1 MRDGD
6 NTPTGSVYN
15 RRTFL
20 NRAAIAAAATT
31 GVALSG
37 CLGGDG
43 SGIGDPDGVP
53 VPGIYDLSGATAD
66 VGRPTGVGSQDAI
79 AWYHEND
86 ELESGIYHEYQDYAY
101 EVSEAQRLYDD
112 HVGSESPPA
121 IIGWGT
127 ADTEALA
134 GDAHE
139 DEVIYVSASYSDEL
153 MAEETGYNFYT
164 SLDYT
169 SQARIHLEWIAENDP
184 DATVAFI
191 HNTAPFGESPVEGGE
206 EYAEELGLDLEDNIV
221 LEPDEGDADGQVQQA
236 EGNDVDY
243 LIHQNTADP
252 MVALLQAIDSRDAD
266 ITVMGLTWTAD
277 ELRAD
282 DNPDLYEGV
291 RYVNSN
297 LTFEEAL
304 DSGGRGAEIIED
316 SFEREDRDM
325 DDLEDAN
332 LNYVRGIAHASLVIE
347 GLKHVEETG
356 GDPHSGADLREAFF
370 ELEGFDAEGLVPAGL
385 SYEDGDRRATMAG
398 RMYEVQDGELVYE
411 DTIELEDPDGDWL
424 P

>member
-6 NTPTGSVYN
+6 NTSGCGMHN
-15 RRTFL
+15 RRTFMT
-20 NRAAIAAAATT
+20 RAATAAAATA
-31 GVALSG
+31 GVAMAG
-37 CLGGDG
+37 CLGD
-43 SGIGDPDGVP
+43 SDSAIGDPDGVP

-79 AWYHEND
+79 GWYHEND
-86 ELESGIYHEYQDYAY
+86 ELESGIFHEYQDYAY
-101 EVSEAQRLYDD
+101 EVQEAQRLYDN
-112 HVGSESPPA
+112 HVSGDTPPA

-134 GDAHE
+134 NDAHA
-139 DEVIYVSASYSDEL
+139 DEVVYVSASYSDHL
-153 MAEETGYNFYT
+153 MAEETQYNFFT

-169 SQARIHLEWIAENDP
+169 SQARVHFEWIAENDP

-191 HNTAPFGESPVEGGE
+191 NNTSEFGQSPVEGGE
-206 EYAEELGLDLEDNIV
+206 EYAEELGLDVEDNIV
-221 LEPDEGDADGQVQQA
+221 LEPDEGDADAQVQQA
-236 EGNDVDY
+236 EEDGIDY

-252 MVALLQAIDSRDAD
+252 MVALLNAIDERDAD
-266 ITVMGLTWTAD
+266 ITVMGLTWTTD
-277 ELRAD
+277 ELRVD

-304 DSGGRGAEIIED
+304 EEGGRGAEIIED
-316 SFEREDRDM
+316 SFEREGRDM
-325 DDLEDAN
+325 DDPEDAN
-332 LNYVRGIAHASLVIE
+332 LNYVRGIAHASLVME

-356 GDPHSGADLREAFF
+356 GDPESGTELREAFF

-385 SYEDGDRRATMAG
+385 NYDEDDRRATMSG
-398 RMYEVQDGELVYE
+398 RMYEVQDGELVYD
-411 DTIELEDPDGDWL
+411 DTIELEDPDGEWL